1 MKAPIFIP
9 LQTLVRKESD
19 RIFRIWTQSLL
30 PSVVTTSLYFLI
42 FGGFIGSQI
51 QDIDGVS
58 YMQFIVPG
66 LVMMAI
72 ITNSFMNVVSSFFGN
87 KFQRSIEELLVSPTP
102 NWVIVLGYAS
112 GGLIRGL
119 LVGLFVYLIAGA
131 FTDISIDNIL
141 LTGGFAVLTS
151 LAFSFAGLMNAVF
164 AKKFDHVSIVPTF
177 VLTPLTYLGGVF
189 YSIDSLPEVWQNVS
203 RFNPILYMVSGF
215 RYGFFGTSEVPVLIS
230 FAVVISF
237 VIILGVIDIVL
248 LNKGVGIR
256 S

>member
-1 MKAPIFIP
+1 MAAPIRIP
-9 LQTLVRKESD
+9 LQTLARKEMT

-30 PSVVTTSLYFLI
+30 PSVVTTTLYFLI

-51 QDIDGVS
+51 RDINDVP

-102 NWVIVLGYAS
+102 NWVIILGYAS
-112 GGLIRGL
+112 GGLMRGL
-119 LVGLFVYLIAGA
+119 LVGLLVYMIAGI
-131 FTDISIDNIL
+131 FTDISVVNSMITL
-141 LTGGFAVLTS
+141 AFAISTS
-151 LAFSFAGLMNAVF
+151 VAFSFAGLLNAIF
-164 AKKFDHVSIVPTF
+164 AKKFDHISIVPTF

-189 YSIDSLPEVWQNVS
+189 YSIDALPDIWQTIS

-215 RYGFFGTSEVPVLIS
+215 RYGFFGFSEVSVVAS
-230 FAVVISF
+230 FAVVMSF
-237 VIILGVIDIVL
+237 VIILGIIDLIL
-248 LNKGVGIR
+248 LNRGVGMR

>member
-1 MKAPIFIP
+1 MQAPILIP
-9 LQTLVRKESD
+9 LRTLVRKESD

-87 KFQRSIEELLVSPTP
+87 KFQKSIEELLVSPTP

-119 LVGLFVYLIAGA
+119 LVGLLVYLIAGA
-131 FTDISIDNIL
+131 FTDISIDNIF
-141 LTGGFAVLTS
+141 LTGGFAILTS
-151 LAFSFAGLMNAVF
+151 MAFSFAGLMNAVF

-230 FAVVISF
+230 FGVVITF
-237 VIILGVIDIVL
+237 VIILGVIDVVL
-248 LNKGVGIR
+248 LNRGVGIR

>member
-1 MKAPIFIP
+1 MQAPILIP
-9 LQTLVRKESD
+9 LRTLARKESD

-87 KFQRSIEELLVSPTP
+87 KFQKSIEELLVSPTP
-102 NWVIVLGYAS
+102 NWVIVLGYSS

-131 FTDISIDNIL
+131 FTDISIDNIF
-141 LTGGFAVLTS
+141 LTGGFAILTS
-151 LAFSFAGLMNAVF
+151 MAFSFAGLMNAVF

-215 RYGFFGTSEVPVLIS
+215 RYGFFGTSEVPELIS
-230 FAVVISF
+230 FGVVITF
-237 VIILGVIDIVL
+237 VVILGVIDVVL
-248 LNKGVGIR
+248 LNRGVGIR